1 MAQTYTQITAEISR
15 LQAQAEALL
24 KAETAGVI
32 ARIKEAIAVY
42 GITAADLGL
51 TGSRA
56 APATPTKAT
65 QGKAMLQAGVAKY
78 RDPATGQTWTGRGKP
93 PLWIKDAKDRSK
105 FLIDGSAD
113 ASSSSPA
120 PARKRASSGKAA
132 KAATVGV
139 AKYRDAAT
147 GKTWTGRG
155 KPPNWIVGAKDRSA
169 FLIDAS
175 AAQAG

>member
-15 LQAQAEALL
+15 LQAQAEAMR

-32 ARIKEAIAVY
+32 ARIKDAIAVY

-56 APATPTKAT
+56 APATPAKAT
-65 QGKAMLQAGVAKY
+65 QGKAKLQAGVAKY

-93 PLWIKDAKDRSK
+93 PLWIKDAKDRTK
-105 FLIDGSAD
+105 FLIDGGAA
-113 ASSSSPA
+113 ASSLPA
-120 PARKRASSGKAA
+120 PIPKSASRGKAT
-132 KAATVGV
+132 KASTVGV

-155 KPPNWIVGAKDRSA
+155 KPPAWIAGAKDRSA

-175 AAQAG
+175 AA